1 VLPDPARTDLYD
13 RLYAHY
19 RGFYP
24 KVRDDMHAL
33 RHIGHE
39 AATLPPDARL

>member
-39 AATLPPDARL
+39 AATLAPDARL

>member
-1 VLPDPARTDLYD
+1 MLPDPARADLYD

-19 RGFYP
+19 WGFYP

-33 RHIGHE
+33 RRIGQQ
-39 AATLPPDARL
+39 AATLAPDARL